1 MYHACVVRSHNA
13 SRRRAP
19 CRALPDDVNPNA
31 GRQRE
36 ARQACDVE
44 PPSSGGADLPGLHC
58 QAGAWHMRCTV
69 QCTCFCTHTALQCL
83 TSQPTA
89 RSLASPPLP
98 PPPPLP
104 SPPPFPSPQ
113 RSASASTHAPC
124 MLLPC
129 TPPPPPCTYA
139 ASVSPQ
145 ASPHAYALH
154 RSRHPCRRPSPQ
166 PPPHHPL
173 CTLPRRRPLHPSD
186 ARGKV
191 AVHVCTHPCC
201 LRAHAHRTRGHRL
214 STTYGLQASK
224 PSTPR
229 QGIEAWRTPQST
241 PRPTAGGETPRPT
254 AGGEAAGTGDDPTTA
269 PPPPRPEPLP
279 EPPPP
284 PPPPAA
290 TPPPGQPPTL
300 LNATAFLPQPD
311 LPMPPT
317 PPTPTLSPRG
327 KNSQPRRATRGQQQ
341 LSGGRQSQSP
351 VRPPSADG
359 AERGASPGRRES
371 QPGPWDGEAPSPGNR
386 LSFPSEYVGLVNR
399 PSSGARGLRPK
410 SATRPGSASRSQ
422 VPPPAQRGGLTL
434 SLPVTKPVAPYSY
447 SLPRKGA
454 PPSPEHLPRQRRLSR
469 TMGACRSMGRSV
481 S

>member
-1 MYHACVVRSHNA
+1 MCRPQPQRKPPPGAMPRPARRCKPQRRS
-13 SRRRAP
+13 STRSTPGLRRRATELRRRRP
-19 CRALPDDVNPNA
+19 TWTSLPSRRMAHAVHCAVHMLLHAHCSP
-31 GRQRE
+31 
-36 ARQACDVE
+36 V
-44 PPSSGGADLPGLHC
+44 PDL
-58 QAGAWHMRCTV
+58 
-69 QCTCFCTHTALQCL
+69 TAN
-83 TSQPTA
+83 
-89 RSLASPPLP
+89 RSLPPSPPLP

-279 EPPPP
+279 EPLPEPPPP

-399 PSSGARGLRPK
+399 PSSGARGSRPK

-469 TMGACRSMGRSV
+469 PMGACRSMGRSV